1 MAIVWSCAVSVH
13 VLLFGLH
20 CGGLGKVGIVLFLNI
35 FMSYSNIYVLLSTS
49 IYLYNNYVNSIDST
63 SINQIY

>member
-20 CGGLGKVGIVLFLNI
+20 CGGLGKVGIVLFVA
-35 FMSYSNIYVLLSTS
+35 FLLS
-49 IYLYNNYVNSIDST
+49 I
-63 SINQIY
+63 